1 MEVSNRECARCG
13 LWLSGW
19 DWRTV
24 RQGKIETKRGYL
36 NIIFRESDT
45 LISVD
50 VVNNSI
56 DILSLKLD
64 GVGPV
69 DNRPSTD

>member
-1 MEVSNRECARCG
+1 M
-13 LWLSGW
+13 
-19 DWRTV
+19 